1 MYNVSCFRFHKL
13 TIICLGSIMSN
24 WNFFTNHAHVIF
36 VIAIEPQMTVRDIA
50 LKVGI
55 TERAV
60 LRIISE
66 LAEDKLISIEKS
78 GRSNIYTVN
87 LKYHFRHD
95 IERDCTVGD
104 IIALLKSV

>member
-1 MYNVSCFRFHKL
+1 
-13 TIICLGSIMSN
+13 MSK

-36 VIAIEPQMTVRDIA
+36 VIALDSQITVRDIA

-66 LAEDKLISIEKS
+66 LSDDQLLTIEKK
-78 GRSNIYTVN
+78 GRSNIYSVN
-87 LKYHFRHD
+87 LEYNFRHD
-95 IERDCTVGD
+95 IEKNCTVGD
-104 IIALLKSV
+104 IISLLQEN